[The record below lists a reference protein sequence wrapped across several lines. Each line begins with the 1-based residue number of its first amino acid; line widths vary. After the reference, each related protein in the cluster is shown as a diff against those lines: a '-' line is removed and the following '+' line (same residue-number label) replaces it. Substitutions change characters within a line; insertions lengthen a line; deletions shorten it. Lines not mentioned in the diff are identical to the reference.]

1 MNMDSR
7 EIRDT
12 FLQYF
17 RKQGHEIVMSASLIP
32 RDDPTLL
39 FTNAGMVPF
48 KNLFLGLEKRSYT
61 RAASSQKCVR
71 AGGKH
76 NDLDEVGYTN
86 RHHTFFEMLGNFSFG
101 DYFKEGAIDMAWEL
115 LTIGY
120 GLPEEK
126 LWVSIYTDDDEAYE
140 IWNER
145 IGVPPEKIFRFGEE
159 ENFWAMGETGPCGP
173 CSEIYF
179 DQGPEAGCGKPD
191 CQVGCECDRY
201 LELWNLVFTQFDRG
215 PDGTLTPLASKNI
228 DTGMGLERLA
238 AVMQGVSSN
247 YETDLFSEITRL
259 TEELAGIR
267 YGQDKKSDISFKVV
281 ADHSRAA
288 AFLIADGIMPSN
300 EGRGYV
306 LRRIIRRAIRY
317 GQILGLK
324 DPFLYRLTDKVA
336 DEMGSDYPE
345 LIQSR
350 KFIHEVVINEEKRF
364 ADTLFHGLSLLK
376 GGLDELRAKSERTI
390 PGALVFRLYDTFGF
404 PPDLVQDIAREEDLT
419 VDMGGFDRAM
429 SEQRAASQRS
439 WRGSG
444 EEEVPEVYIRLE
456 ARGIGTEFLG
466 YDALTARANVLSLLR
481 EGQEVDSAH
490 KGEEI
495 EIILDQ
501 SPFYSKAGGQ
511 VGDTG
516 WISNENARIE
526 VADTA
531 RYLTNLVVHKATI
544 VEGAISTGDAVEAAV
559 DERRRTNTAHNHT
572 ATHLLQAALR
582 ETLGEHVKQAGSHVG
597 PDRMRF
603 DFTHF
608 AQIPHERLQEVEM
621 IVNLTI
627 QRNLPVTTRVM
638 PRDEAFRQDAIALFE
653 ERYGDEVRLVT
664 VGEGLSRELCG
675 GTHVHATGDIGAFL
689 ILSEGAV
696 SSGIRRIE
704 ALTGEGAIREIQKE
718 TDNLKTIASILKT
731 TPEQLITRVEHLIRE
746 QKERDREIESLKSR
760 LATRQSEELIGTA
773 REVNGIRVIS
783 QEIAVGSPRDL
794 REFGDHLRDKL
805 GSGIIVLGARGDG
818 KVFLLCR
825 VTPDLTERFHA
836 GQIIR
841 NLSVLVGGRGGG
853 RRDMAEGGGT
863 KASELKKVLSKAY
876 EMIEEIEGSGD

>member
-7 EIRDT
+7 EIRDK
-12 FLQYF
+12 FLQHF
-17 RKQGHEIVMSASLIP
+17 RKHAHEIVMSASLVP
-32 RDDPTLL
+32 KDDPTLL

-61 RAASSQKCVR
+61 RATSSQKCVR

-101 DYFKEGAIDMAWEL
+101 DYFKVGAIDMAWEL

-126 LWVSIYTDDDEAYE
+126 LCVSIYTDDDEAYE

-145 IGVPPEKIFRFGEE
+145 IGVPSEKIFRFGEE

-238 AVMQGVSSN
+238 AVMQGVYSN
-247 YETDLFSEITRL
+247 YDTDLFSEIIRL

-281 ADHSRAA
+281 ADHGRAA

-324 DPFLYRLTDKVA
+324 DSFLHRLTDKVV

-350 KFIHEVVINEEKRF
+350 KFIDEVVINEEKRF
-364 ADTLFHGLSLLK
+364 ADTLFHGLSILRE
-376 GGLDELRAKSERTI
+376 GIDALRAKGERTI
-390 PGALVFRLYDTFGF
+390 PGELVFRLYDTFGF
-404 PPDLVQDIAREEDLT
+404 PPDLVEDIARDEDLT
-419 VDMGGFDRAM
+419 VGMGGFDQAM
-429 SEQRAASQRS
+429 AEQRAASQRS

-456 ARGIGTEFLG
+456 ARGVGTEFLG
-466 YDALTARANVLSLLR
+466 YDTLKARANVLSLLK

-501 SPFYSKAGGQ
+501 SPFYSEAGGQ

-516 WISNENARIE
+516 WIGNENARIE
-526 VADTA
+526 VVDTI
-531 RYLTNLVVHKATI
+531 RYLTNQVVHKATI
-544 VEGAISTGDAVEAAV
+544 IEGTISIGDTVEAVV
-559 DERRRTNTAHNHT
+559 DERRRTNTSHNHT

-597 PDRMRF
+597 PNRMRF

-608 AQIPHERLQEVEM
+608 AQIPHERLKEVEM

-704 ALTGEGAIREIQKE
+704 ALTGEGAVREIQKE
-718 TDNLKTIASILKT
+718 TDNLKAIASLLKT
-731 TPEQLITRVEHLIRE
+731 TPEQLITRVEHFIQE

-773 REVNGIRVIS
+773 REINGIKVIS
-783 QEIAVGSPRDL
+783 QEVAVGSPKDL

-805 GSGIIVLGARGDG
+805 GSGVIVLGARGDG

-825 VTPDLTERFHA
+825 VTPDLTERFNA

-841 NLSVLVGGRGGG
+841 NLSVLVGGKGGG
-853 RRDMAEGGGT
+853 RKDMAEGGGT
-863 KASELKKVLSKAY
+863 KDSELKKALSKAY
-876 EMIEEIEGSGD
+876 ELIEGIEVLRD